1 MGRIEIVMGLAAILF
16 VAFLLGWAAHWL
28 FYKFN
33 RVSTSNVAELD
44 QMASALH
51 DAEETRDE
59 ALAYI
64 AQHEVEMATQLAQ
77 TEAELQAAMD
87 GLGDAR
93 REIAELRYYI
103 EDNSA

>member
-1 MGRIEIVMGLAAILF
+1 MGRTEIVIGLAAILF
-16 VAFLLGWAAHWL
+16 AAFLLGWAAHWL
-28 FYKFN
+28 FFKFN
-33 RVSTSNVAELD
+33 RVSTSNVAGLD
-44 QMASALH
+44 QMASSLH
-51 DAEETRDE
+51 EAEETRDE

-64 AQHEVEMATQLAQ
+64 AQHEVELAAQVAQ

-103 EDNSA
+103 EENSA

>member
-1 MGRIEIVMGLAAILF
+1 MEIKIGFWIQIKF
-16 VAFLLGWAAHWL
+16 TKKFLLKFDWL
-28 FYKFN
+28 FFKFN

-44 QMASALH
+44 QMASSLH
-51 DAEETRDE
+51 EAEETRDE

-64 AQHEVEMATQLAQ
+64 AQHEVELAAQVAQ

-103 EDNSA
+103 EENSA